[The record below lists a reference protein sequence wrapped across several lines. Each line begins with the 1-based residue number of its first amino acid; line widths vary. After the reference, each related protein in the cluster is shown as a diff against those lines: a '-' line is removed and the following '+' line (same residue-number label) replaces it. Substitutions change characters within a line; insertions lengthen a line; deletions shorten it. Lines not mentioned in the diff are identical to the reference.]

1 MSRGVCYIAY
11 GSPSIREAYRS
22 MESLKKVS
30 DLPVALICEKPTS
43 ISGIEHVPFEDQSF
57 GARRVKVM
65 LDLLTPFEQTLYLDA
80 DTRVLSDAIAKGFEI
95 LDQGWDLVLA
105 PSENQGSLVFAH
117 IDQEERQYTS
127 ESLENTLPLQLQ
139 AGVMWFAKTDR
150 SAALFQAWRKE
161 WLRFKKH
168 DQAALV
174 RALDRT
180 ACRIWILGTAWNS
193 RRGAIVDHR
202 FGRAVR

>member
-1 MSRGVCYIAY
+1 MSRGICYIAY
-11 GSPSIREAYRS
+11 GQPALREAWRS
-22 MESLKKVS
+22 IKTVMKVS
-30 DLPVALICEKPTS
+30 ELPIALICEQSTKFPKV
-43 ISGIEHVPFEDQSF
+43 EHVLFEDRSF

-65 LDLLTPFEQTLYLDA
+65 LDLLTPFDQTLYLDA
-80 DTRVLSDAIAKGFEI
+80 DTRVQSAAISVGFEM
-95 LDQGWDLVLA
+95 LDKGWDLVLA
-105 PSENQGSLVFAH
+105 PSENQGSRVFAH
-117 IDQEERQYTS
+117 VDQEERQYTS
-127 ESLENTLPLQLQ
+127 EFLENTLPLQLQ

-150 SAALFQAWRKE
+150 SAALFRNWRKE
-161 WLRFKKH
+161 WLIFKRH

-180 ACRIWILGTAWNS
+180 ACRIWILSLDWNS